1 MSAIISESY
10 HVEATDPGDIVI
22 VVKAPG
28 GGNIRFPVK
37 ALTVDKTIDITP
49 EYGTGSH
56 LPYQLTPGKIGFSGT
71 FRIGTFV
78 GQGASEEV
86 QGGNL
91 RLPGENKEDL
101 VKALTDQDDEGL
113 PLYFDIEIHDRA
125 RGSGENSY
133 GEIRE
138 LIEAYR
144 YCMLSGDGIDIGEPG
159 TTVTRAYPFVA
170 MRREPK

>member
-1 MSAIISESY
+1 MPPIVSESY
-10 HVEATDPGDIVI
+10 HVEAVDPGDIVI
-22 VVKAPG
+22 VIKPPG
-28 GGNIRFPVK
+28 GGLLRFPVK
-37 ALTVDKTIDITP
+37 ALTVDKTVDITP

-78 GQGASEEV
+78 GTGAREEV
-86 QGGNL
+86 PGGNL
-91 RLPGENKEDL
+91 QIPGEKKEEL
-101 VKALTDQDDEGL
+101 VRMLTDQGDEGL

-125 RGSGENSY
+125 RGTGESAY
-133 GEIRE
+133 GEAE
-138 LIEAYR
+138 QVIERYQ

-170 MRREPK
+170 MRRVPK